1 MTTRREFL
9 VGLGKGTL
17 GFMGLQFISGCET
30 IDVTSKVPGER
41 ASFITPA
48 EDGEWYWQSGQGIAK
63 SDAPDISRDAWSMT
77 VEGPDGVDETID
89 FDRLMSIQEG
99 EPLRYVK
106 TMRCVFGQSIGTL
119 TDSLVST
126 GIFAGVPLDRV
137 LRELGVSNEA
147 AKLRTFGA
155 DGFESNLPMER
166 ALHEGDQPLP
176 PMLAYRVNGRKMPRL
191 RGGPVRLVVPE
202 MWGYKNMK
210 WLTRLKA
217 TEDDS
222 FFGTYETE
230 QFGGSDVQP
239 IIDDPGRIALM
250 SVVSKPTANATE
262 VEGPNVTVAG
272 TSFAGGTTIDR
283 VEVALN
289 DRSFETVELPD
300 RSAVVE
306 TLDDEMRQLFEQT
319 EQASGPWPPSSVWL
333 PWTKTYRGLPTGT
346 HTMTIRARDARG
358 RTQPR
363 DPDQPLRVA
372 GQVRVEF
379 TVT

>member
-41 ASFITPA
+41 IGFITPA
-48 EDGEWYWQSGQGIAK
+48 EDGKWYWQSGQGIAK
-63 SDAPDISRDAWSMT
+63 SDAPDISRDAWRLRIT
-77 VEGPDGVDETID
+77 GPDGVDETID
-89 FDRLMSIQEG
+89 FDRLMDLQEG

-106 TMRCVFGQSIGTL
+106 TMRCVFGQSVGTL

-126 GIFAGVPLDRV
+126 GIFTGVPLDRV
-137 LRELGVSNEA
+137 LRQLGVSEEA
-147 AKLRTFGA
+147 AKLRTFGD
-155 DGFESNLPMER
+155 DGFESNIPMAR
-166 ALHEGDQPLP
+166 ALHDGDAELP
-176 PMLAYRVNGRKMPRL
+176 PLLAYRINGRPMPRL
-191 RGGPVRLVVPE
+191 RGGPVRLIIPE

-210 WLTRLKA
+210 WLTRLEA

-250 SVVSKPTANATE
+250 SVVSKPNANATE
-262 VEGPNVTVAG
+262 IEGPDITVAG
-272 TSFAGGTTIDR
+272 TSFAGGTS
-283 VEVALN
+283 VETVEIAL
-289 DRSFETVELPD
+289 DGGSFETLDLPD
-300 RSAVVE
+300 RQAVVE
-306 TLDDEMRQLFEQT
+306 SLDDEMRQLFNKT
-319 EQASGPWPPSSVWL
+319 EQATGPWPPDSLWL
-333 PWTKTYRGLPTGT
+333 PWAKTYRGLSTGT
-346 HTMTIRARDARG
+346 HTVTIRARDGEG

-363 DPDQPLRVA
+363 DPDEPLQVA
-372 GQVRVEF
+372 GQVRVEL